1 MDEHKENIHGQEDNV
16 KTPSVNEQEKV
27 GELAE
32 SLLRVNA
39 VCVHWHQ
46 RQAGERY
53 VPLGS
58 LMKMTRNRV
67 TF

>member
-16 KTPSVNEQEKV
+16 KTSSVKEQEKV

-39 VCVHWHQ
+39 VCV
-46 RQAGERY
+46 E
-53 VPLGS
+53 V
-58 LMKMTRNRV
+58 N
-67 TF
+67 

>member
-16 KTPSVNEQEKV
+16 KTSSVKDQEKV

-39 VCVHWHQ
+39 VCVEVNWLV
-46 RQAGERY
+46 R
-53 VPLGS
+53 S
-58 LMKMTRNRV
+58 LTPKTGW
-67 TF
+67 

>member
-16 KTPSVNEQEKV
+16 KTSSVKDQEKV

-39 VCVHWHQ
+39 VCVH
-46 RQAGERY
+46 
-53 VPLGS
+53 
-58 LMKMTRNRV
+58 
-67 TF
+67 